1 MSFTDFHGNEQPV
14 TRMRQMLAHGRF
26 PHAVIISGLSGAGK
40 YTLAQM
46 LTKAANCLT
55 PPKSD
60 LPDFCG
66 QCENCVRIGQAD
78 DLDAACDAA
87 VEARENLT
95 DADKRDTRVLIQT
108 HPDVLVIPPDP
119 PQMMIKIGQVRKLIE
134 TIYFRPARANR
145 KFFIFTSSAFMKEA
159 ANSVLKVLEEPPEF
173 ATIFLLTQN
182 TGELLPTI
190 RSRCIHFQLAPLPA
204 SEVEQYL
211 ARAKPEWKQRERAL
225 IARLSEGAIGRA
237 KTFDLDAYAA
247 ARKDALL
254 LLSSAANA
262 DHSDLFRMTESYR
275 GGAEGKDKTDGLL
288 RAAYSLLEDL
298 LQMQSGTEDLVRNT
312 DILAEIKKLS
322 ATIDLKWIERASA
335 NLGQVQSGMRR
346 NVLRNL
352 SLEAAAAALETR

>member
-1 MSFTDFHGNEQPV
+1 MSFSDFHGNEQTV
-14 TRMRQMLAHGRF
+14 MRMRQMLAHGRF
-26 PHAVIISGLSGAGK
+26 PHAVIISGPTGSGK
-40 YTLAQM
+40 YALAQM
-46 LTKAANCLT
+46 LTKAANCLA
-55 PPKSD
+55 PPETD

-66 QCENCVRIGQAD
+66 QCENCRRIGAAD
-78 DLDAACDAA
+78 DLEAACDTA

-95 DADKRDTRVLIQT
+95 ETEKRDTRVLVQT

-134 TIYFRPARANR
+134 TIYFRPAQANR
-145 KFFIFTSSAFMKEA
+145 KFFTFTSSAFMKEA
-159 ANSVLKVLEEPPEF
+159 ANSLLKVLEEPPEF

-204 SEVEQYL
+204 SDVEQYL
-211 ARAKPEWKQRERAL
+211 TKAKPEWKQRERAL
-225 IARLSEGAIGRA
+225 VARLSEGAIGRA
-237 KTFDLDAYAA
+237 KTFDLEAYGS

-254 LLSSAANA
+254 LLASAATH
-262 DHSDLFRMTESYR
+262 DHSDLFRMTDSYR
-275 GGAEGKDKTDGLL
+275 GGAEGKDKIDSLL

-298 LQMQSGTEDLVRNT
+298 LQIQSGTEDLVRNT
-312 DILAEIKKLS
+312 DLLSELKKLS
-322 ATIDLKWIERASA
+322 SSIDLKWIERASA

-352 SLEAAAAALETR
+352 SIEAAAAALERR